1 LKSISLILLVCVSA
15 CSWFGS
21 RRHAAPAPAE
31 ITVTGAPAGSIILI
45 DGKSMGD
52 AVVNDYSQ
60 VIEVAPGSHEVE
72 IRVGDRIVYRE
83 DTDVAVSEHRVVS
96 VLSGAQR

>member
-1 LKSISLILLVCVSA
+1 LKSLSFLLLVCLSA

-31 ITVTGAPAGSIILI
+31 ITVTGAPAGSIILV
-45 DGKSMGD
+45 DGKPMGD
-52 AVVNDYSQ
+52 AVLNDYSQ
-60 VIEVAPGSHEVE
+60 VIEVVPGSHRVE
-72 IRVGDRIVYRE
+72 IRVGERIVYRE
-83 DTDVAVSEHRVVS
+83 DTDVAVSEHRVVT